1 MPVIVLARASSHLCR
16 ACVLGERVVFKFFLV
31 RHISVSLQAMLST
44 LLASAL
50 AAAPEKVLLTMRT
63 SLAKDDLA
71 AAISAG
77 KTALQSCSADKAR
90 AAHGL
95 PLFSLPPLQ
104 FL

>member
-1 MPVIVLARASSHLCR
+1 M
-16 ACVLGERVVFKFFLV
+16 